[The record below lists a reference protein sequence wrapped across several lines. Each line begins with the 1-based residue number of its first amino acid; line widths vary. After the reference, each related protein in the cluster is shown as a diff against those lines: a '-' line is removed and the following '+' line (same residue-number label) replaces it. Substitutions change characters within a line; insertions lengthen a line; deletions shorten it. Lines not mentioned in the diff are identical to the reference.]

1 MDNREFERDEQLLE
15 TRRLK
20 RLEER
25 RHRKVQQRIMLGL
38 LLVILVL
45 SFVLIV
51 RGCNAH
57 KKSGQTQNMW
67 KDASQDNVSQ
77 ASVPTEP
84 DTTVT
89 IAAVGDIMMYDEQL
103 DAASQPDGTY
113 DFTSSFAAVSG
124 STVSADLTVGNL
136 ELNFCGKPYTGK
148 PDFRSPESLAKTLSS
163 IGFDILQ
170 TANTY
175 SIQNGLAGLRST
187 IQYLDA
193 AGISHVGTYAAPDD
207 KTSLGGVLLK
217 NVNGVKIAF
226 IAYTK
231 GLNYLTL
238 PDGEEYAVDVLYT
251 DYASDF
257 NKIDE
262 SGILDSVNSAKAL
275 RPDVIIAML
284 HWGSE
289 SDSAVTGSQEKI
301 KKLLFENGVDAIIGS
316 HSHIVGPMQEEH
328 VTTVDGVEKNCFVA
342 YSLGNFF
349 SAMDDSYAKNCR
361 ESVVLNLSFTKNGQ
375 TGAASLSAISYT
387 PLYIMDHGEGEKPR
401 YEILPI
407 RSAINSGLFPEMEQT
422 FTDAI
427 AQLRSATASD
437 YDSGK

>member
-1 MDNREFERDEQLLE
+1 MDEQEFERDEQLLE
-15 TRRLK
+15 ARRLK
-20 RLEER
+20 RLEDR
-25 RHRKVQQRIMLGL
+25 RRRKMQQRIVLGL
-38 LLVILVL
+38 LLVILIL
-45 SFVLIV
+45 SLVLIV
-51 RGCNAH
+51 RGCSAR
-57 KKSGQTQNMW
+57 KKTEQTQQ
-67 KDASQDNVSQ
+67 ASQDTAQTDVSQ
-77 ASVPTEP
+77 AAVPTEP

-103 DAASQPDGTY
+103 EAALQSDGTY

-136 ELNFCGKPYTGK
+136 ELNFCGEPYAGK
-148 PDFRSPESLAKTLSS
+148 PDFRAPESLAKTLSS

-175 SIQNGLAGLRST
+175 SIQNGLSGLRST

-193 AGISHVGTYAAPDD
+193 AGISHVGTYAAQDD

-238 PDGEEYAVDVLYT
+238 PEGEEYAVDVLYE

-257 NKIDE
+257 NKINE
-262 SGILDSVNSAKAL
+262 SAILDSVNAAKAL
-275 RPDVIIAML
+275 QPDVIVAML

-289 SDSAVTGSQEKI
+289 SDSAVTDSQKKI
-301 KKLLFENGVDAIIGS
+301 KNLLFENGVDAIIGS
-316 HSHIVGPMQEEH
+316 HSHIVGPMEEEQ
-328 VTTVDGVEKNCFVA
+328 VTTVDGAEKTCFVA

-349 SAMDDSYAKNCR
+349 SAMDDS
-361 ESVVLNLSFTKNGQ
+361 
-375 TGAASLSAISYT
+375 
-387 PLYIMDHGEGEKPR
+387 
-401 YEILPI
+401 
-407 RSAINSGLFPEMEQT
+407 
-422 FTDAI
+422 
-427 AQLRSATASD
+427 
-437 YDSGK
+437 

>member
-1 MDNREFERDEQLLE
+1 
-15 TRRLK
+15 
-20 RLEER
+20 
-25 RHRKVQQRIMLGL
+25 
-38 LLVILVL
+38 
-45 SFVLIV
+45 
-51 RGCNAH
+51 
-57 KKSGQTQNMW
+57 
-67 KDASQDNVSQ
+67 
-77 ASVPTEP
+77 
-84 DTTVT
+84 
-89 IAAVGDIMMYDEQL
+89 MMYDEQL
-103 DAASQPDGTY
+103 EAALQSDGTY

-136 ELNFCGKPYTGK
+136 ELNFCGEPYAGK
-148 PDFRSPESLAKTLSS
+148 PDFRAPESLAKTLSS

-175 SIQNGLAGLRST
+175 SIQNGLSGLRST

-193 AGISHVGTYAAPDD
+193 AGISHVGTYAAQDD

-238 PDGEEYAVDVLYT
+238 PEGEEYAVDVLYT

-257 NKIDE
+257 NKINE
-262 SGILDSVNSAKAL
+262 SAILDSVNAAKAL
-275 RPDVIIAML
+275 QPDVIVAML

-289 SDSAVTGSQEKI
+289 SDSAVTDSQKKI
-301 KKLLFENGVDAIIGS
+301 KNLLFENGVDAIIGS
-316 HSHIVGPMQEEH
+316 HSHIVGPMEEEQ
-328 VTTVDGVEKNCFVA
+328 VTTVDGAEKTCFVA

-375 TGAASLSAISYT
+375 TGATQLSDVSYT
-387 PLYIMDHGEGEKPR
+387 PIYLMDHGEGKSPR
-401 YEILPI
+401 YEILPV
-407 RSAINSGLFPEMEQT
+407 RSAINSGLFPDMEQT

-427 AQLRSATASD
+427 AQLRTATASD

>member
-1 MDNREFERDEQLLE
+1 MDEQEFERDEQLLE
-15 TRRLK
+15 ARRLK
-20 RLEER
+20 RLEQR
-25 RHRKVQQRIMLGL
+25 RQRKMQQRIVLGVL
-38 LLVILVL
+38 LIILIL
-45 SFVLIV
+45 SIVLIV
-51 RGCNAH
+51 RGC
-57 KKSGQTQNMW
+57 KSRQSAQDAPSSSQT
-67 KDASQDNVSQ
+67 VSENTPQ
-77 ASVPTEP
+77 SVVSTEP

-103 DAASQPDGTY
+103 AAALQSDGTY
-113 DFTSSFAAVSG
+113 DFTPSFAAVSG

-136 ELNFCGKPYTGK
+136 ELNFCGEPYAGK
-148 PDFRSPESLAKTLSS
+148 PDFRAPESLAQTLSS

-175 SIQNGLAGLRST
+175 SIQNGLSGLQST
-187 IQYLDA
+187 IRYLDA
-193 AGISHVGTYAAPDD
+193 AGLSHVGTYAALDD

-238 PDGEEYAVDVLYT
+238 PEGEEYAVDVLYT

-257 NKIDE
+257 NKINT
-262 SGILDSVNSAKAL
+262 SAILDSVNAAKAL
-275 RPDVIIAML
+275 QPDVIIAML

-289 SDSAVTGSQEKI
+289 GDSAVTDSQTKI
-301 KKLLFENGVDAIIGS
+301 KNLLFENGVDAIIGS
-316 HSHIVGPMQEEH
+316 HSHIVGPMEEEQ
-328 VTTVDGVEKNCFVA
+328 VTTTDDVEKTCFVA

-349 SAMDDSYAKNCR
+349 SSMDDSYAKNCR

-375 TGAASLSAISYT
+375 TGATSLSGVSYT
-387 PLYIMDHGEGEKPR
+387 PIYIMDNGENAETR
-401 YEILPI
+401 YELLPI
-407 RSAINSGLFPEMEQT
+407 RSAINSGLFPDMEQT
-422 FTDAI
+422 LTDAI
-427 AQLRSATASD
+427 AHLRTATASD

>member
-1 MDNREFERDEQLLE
+1 MDEQEFERDEQLLE
-15 TRRLK
+15 ARRLK
-20 RLEER
+20 RLEQR
-25 RHRKVQQRIMLGL
+25 RRRKVQQRIVLGV
-38 LLVILVL
+38 LLVILIL
-45 SFVLIV
+45 SMVLIV
-51 RGCNAH
+51 RGCKSRSAQQEQPGETADAQQNAPE
-57 KKSGQTQNMW
+57 S
-67 KDASQDNVSQ
+67 V
-77 ASVPTEP
+77 VPTEP

-103 DAASQPDGTY
+103 DAARQDDGTY

-136 ELNFCGKPYTGK
+136 ELNFCGEPYSGK
-148 PDFRSPESLAKTLSS
+148 PDFRAPESLAKTLSS
-163 IGFDILQ
+163 IGFDVLQ

-175 SIQNGLAGLRST
+175 SIQNGLSGLQST
-187 IQYLDA
+187 IRYLDA
-193 AGISHVGTYAAPDD
+193 AGLSHVGTYAAQDD

-238 PDGEEYAVDVLYT
+238 PEGEEYAVDVLYT

-257 NKIDE
+257 NKINTDA
-262 SGILDSVNSAKAL
+262 IVDSVNAAKAL
-275 RPDVIIAML
+275 QPN
-284 HWGSE
+284 
-289 SDSAVTGSQEKI
+289 
-301 KKLLFENGVDAIIGS
+301 LLFENGVDAIIGS
-316 HSHIVGPMQEEH
+316 HSHIVGPMEQEQ
-328 VTTVDGVEKNCFVA
+328 VTTVDGTEKTCFVA

-349 SAMDDSYAKNCR
+349 SSMDDSYAKNCR

-375 TGAASLSAISYT
+375 TGATQLSGVSYT
-387 PLYIMDHGEGEKPR
+387 PVYLMDHGEGAQTR

-407 RSAINSGLFPEMEQT
+407 RSAINSGLFPDMEQT
-422 FTDAI
+422 LTDAI
-427 AQLRSATASD
+427 AHLRAATASD

>member
-1 MDNREFERDEQLLE
+1 MDEQEFERDEQLLE
-15 TRRLK
+15 ARRLK
-20 RLEER
+20 RLEQR
-25 RHRKVQQRIMLGL
+25 RRRKVQQRIVLGV
-38 LLVILVL
+38 LLVILIL
-45 SFVLIV
+45 SMVLIV
-51 RGCNAH
+51 RSCKSRSAQQEQPGETADAQQNAPE
-57 KKSGQTQNMW
+57 S
-67 KDASQDNVSQ
+67 V
-77 ASVPTEP
+77 VPTEP

-103 DAASQPDGTY
+103 DAARQDDGTY

-136 ELNFCGKPYTGK
+136 ELNFCGEPYSGK
-148 PDFRSPESLAKTLSS
+148 PDFRAPESLAKTLSS
-163 IGFDILQ
+163 IGFDVLQ

-175 SIQNGLAGLRST
+175 SIQNGLSGLQST
-187 IQYLDA
+187 IRYLDA
-193 AGISHVGTYAAPDD
+193 AGLSHVGTYAAQDD

-238 PDGEEYAVDVLYT
+238 PEGEEYAVDVLYT

-257 NKIDE
+257 NKINTDAIVE
-262 SGILDSVNSAKAL
+262 SVNAAKAL
-275 RPDVIIAML
+275 QPDVIVAML

-289 SDSAVTGSQEKI
+289 SDSAVTDSQKKI
-301 KKLLFENGVDAIIGS
+301 KNLLFENGVDAIIGS
-316 HSHIVGPMQEEH
+316 HSHIVGPMQEEQ
-328 VTTVDGVEKNCFVA
+328 VTTVDGTEKTCFVA

-349 SAMDDSYAKNCR
+349 SSMDDSYAKNCR

-375 TGAASLSAISYT
+375 TGATQLSGVSYT
-387 PLYIMDHGEGEKPR
+387 PVYLMDHGEDAQTR

-422 FTDAI
+422 LTDAI
-427 AQLRSATASD
+427 AHLRAATASD

>member
-1 MDNREFERDEQLLE
+1 MDEQEFERDEQLLE
-15 TRRLK
+15 ARRLK
-20 RLEER
+20 RLEDR
-25 RHRKVQQRIMLGL
+25 RRRKMQQRIVLGL
-38 LLVILVL
+38 LLVILIL
-45 SFVLIV
+45 SLVLIA
-51 RGCNAH
+51 RGCSAR
-57 KKSGQTQNMW
+57 KKTEQTQQT
-67 KDASQDNVSQ
+67 AQDTAQTDVSQ
-77 ASVPTEP
+77 AAVPTEP

-103 DAASQPDGTY
+103 DAARQDDGTY

-136 ELNFCGKPYTGK
+136 ELNFCGEPYSGK
-148 PDFRSPESLAKTLSS
+148 PDFRAPESLAKTLSS
-163 IGFDILQ
+163 IGFDVLQ

-175 SIQNGLAGLRST
+175 SIQNGLSGLQST
-187 IQYLDA
+187 IRYLDA
-193 AGISHVGTYAAPDD
+193 AGLSHVGTYAAQDD

-238 PDGEEYAVDVLYT
+238 PEGEEYAVDVLYT

-257 NKIDE
+257 NKINTDAIVE
-262 SGILDSVNSAKAL
+262 SVNAAKAL
-275 RPDVIIAML
+275 QPDVIVAML

-289 SDSAVTGSQEKI
+289 SDSVVTDSQTKI
-301 KKLLFENGVDAIIGS
+301 KNLLFENGVDAIIGS
-316 HSHIVGPMQEEH
+316 HSHIVGPMEQEQ
-328 VTTVDGVEKNCFVA
+328 VTTVDGTEKTCFVA

-349 SAMDDSYAKNCR
+349 SSMDDSYAKNCR

-375 TGAASLSAISYT
+375 TGATQLSGVSYT
-387 PLYIMDHGEGEKPR
+387 PVYLMDHGEDAQTR

-422 FTDAI
+422 LTDAI
-427 AQLRSATASD
+427 AHLRAATASD

>member
-1 MDNREFERDEQLLE
+1 MDEQEFERDEQLLE
-15 TRRLK
+15 ARRLK
-20 RLEER
+20 RLEQR
-25 RHRKVQQRIMLGL
+25 RRRKMQQRIVLGV
-38 LLVILVL
+38 LLVILIL
-45 SFVLIV
+45 SLVLIV
-51 RGCNAH
+51 RGC
-57 KKSGQTQNMW
+57 KSRTAAEKTQEPATAQTEP
-67 KDASQDNVSQ
+67 DAPQSV
-77 ASVPTEP
+77 VPTEP

-103 DAASQPDGTY
+103 DAARQDDGTY

-136 ELNFCGKPYTGK
+136 ELNFCGEPYSGK
-148 PDFRSPESLAKTLSS
+148 PDFRAPESLAKTLSS
-163 IGFDILQ
+163 IGFDIMQ

-175 SIQNGLAGLRST
+175 SIQNGLSGLQST
-187 IQYLDA
+187 IRYLDA
-193 AGISHVGTYAAPDD
+193 AGLSHVGTYAAQDD

-238 PDGEEYAVDVLYT
+238 PEGEEYAVDVLYT

-257 NKIDE
+257 DKINE
-262 SGILDSVNSAKAL
+262 SGILDSVNAAKAL
-275 RPDVIIAML
+275 QPDVIVAML

-289 SDSAVTGSQEKI
+289 ADSAVTDSQTKI
-301 KKLLFENGVDAIIGS
+301 KNLLFENGVDAIIGS
-316 HSHIVGPMQEEH
+316 HSHIVGPMEEET
-328 VTTVDGVEKNCFVA
+328 VTTVDGTEKTCFVA

-375 TGAASLSAISYT
+375 TGATQLSGVSYT
-387 PLYIMDHGEGEKPR
+387 PIYLMDHGENAETR

-407 RSAINSGLFPEMEQT
+407 RSAINSGLFPEMEET
-422 FTDAI
+422 LTDAI
-427 AQLRSATASD
+427 AHLRAATASD

>member
-1 MDNREFERDEQLLE
+1 MDEQEFERDEQLLE
-15 TRRLK
+15 ARRLK
-20 RLEER
+20 RLEQR
-25 RHRKVQQRIMLGL
+25 RQRKMQQRIVLGVL
-38 LLVILVL
+38 LIILIL
-45 SFVLIV
+45 SIVLIV
-51 RGCNAH
+51 RGC
-57 KKSGQTQNMW
+57 KSRQSAQDAPSSSQT
-67 KDASQDNVSQ
+67 VSENTPQ
-77 ASVPTEP
+77 SVVSTEP

-103 DAASQPDGTY
+103 AAALQSDGTY
-113 DFTSSFAAVSG
+113 DFTPSFAAVSG

-136 ELNFCGKPYTGK
+136 ELNFCGEPYAGK
-148 PDFRSPESLAKTLSS
+148 PDFRAPESLAQTLSS

-175 SIQNGLAGLRST
+175 SIQNGLSGLQST
-187 IQYLDA
+187 IRYLDA
-193 AGISHVGTYAAPDD
+193 AGLSHVGTYAALDD

-238 PDGEEYAVDVLYT
+238 PEGEEYAVDVLYT

-257 NKIDE
+257 NKINT
-262 SGILDSVNSAKAL
+262 SAILDSVNAAKAL
-275 RPDVIIAML
+275 QPDVIIAML

-289 SDSAVTGSQEKI
+289 GDSAVTDSQTKI
-301 KKLLFENGVDAIIGS
+301 KNLLFENGVDAIIGS
-316 HSHIVGPMQEEH
+316 HSHIVGPMEEEQ
-328 VTTVDGVEKNCFVA
+328 VTTTDGVEKTCFVA

-349 SAMDDSYAKNCR
+349 SSMDDSYAKNCR

-375 TGAASLSAISYT
+375 TGATSLSDVSYT
-387 PLYIMDHGEGEKPR
+387 PIYIMDNGENAETR
-401 YEILPI
+401 YELLPI
-407 RSAINSGLFPEMEQT
+407 RSAINSGLFPDMEQT
-422 FTDAI
+422 LTDAI
-427 AQLRSATASD
+427 AHLRTATASD